1 MSAQPSSSP
10 RPGLRLGRKVIHQ
23 LRAALE
29 RDTGLQAAS
38 YLQEAGFAG
47 GEELYGEFTR
57 VAGVDARRGAAGRSR
72 RAVPDETLSQFF
84 TEQGWGALT
93 AQTLGGTVLALDSAE
108 WAEASDEGRGEFP
121 SCHLTCGLLADFFG
135 RLSDGLVAVMEVE
148 CRSRGD
154 ARCRFL
160 AGAPETL
167 SALYDRMAQGIELHR
182 RPGASIRALQQ
193 PDPARAG
200 LDRDGS
206 LPVADRPDHVIPAHA
221 G

>member
-1 MSAQPSSSP
+1 MTAQPSHP
-10 RPGLRLGRKVIHQ
+10 HRPGVRLGRKVLHQ

-47 GEELYGEFTR
+47 GEELYGEFAEWLLATR
-57 VAGVDARRGAAGRSR
+57 GVERPTDLDAQYLN
-72 RAVPDETLSQFF
+72 EILSQFF
-84 TEQGWGALT
+84 TELGWGSLSATALGS
-93 AQTLGGTVLALDSAE
+93 AVLALDSTE
-108 WAEASDEGRGEFP
+108 WAEASDEARGEFP

-167 SALYDRMAQGIELHR
+167 SSLYERMAQGTSY
-182 RPGASIRALQQ
+182 ADALGVNS
-193 PDPARAG
+193 PSAA
-200 LDRDGS
+200 
-206 LPVADRPDHVIPAHA
+206 
-221 G
+221 

>member
-1 MSAQPSSSP
+1 MPASSS
-10 RPGLRLGRKVIHQ
+10 RPGIRLGRKVIHQ

-47 GEELYGEFTR
+47 GEELYGEFTEWLLATR
-57 VAGVDARRGAAGRSR
+57 GVERPADLDAKFL
-72 RAVPDETLSQFF
+72 DEALSQFF
-84 TEQGWGALT
+84 AEQGWGALSVQ
-93 AQTLGGTVLALDSAE
+93 ALGGAVLALDSTE

-167 SALYDRMAQGIELHR
+167 SALYDRMAQG
-182 RPGASIRALQQ
+182 ASYADALGVSSS
-193 PDPARAG
+193 PSAA
-200 LDRDGS
+200 
-206 LPVADRPDHVIPAHA
+206 
-221 G
+221 

>member
-1 MSAQPSSSP
+1 MSIQPTSSS
-10 RPGLRLGRKVIHQ
+10 RPGLRLGRRVIHQ

-47 GEELYGEFTR
+47 GEELYGEFAGWLRATQ
-57 VAGVDARRGAAGRSR
+57 GVDGPADLDAGFLSAA
-72 RAVPDETLSQFF
+72 LSEFF
-84 TEQGWGALT
+84 AELGWGALS
-93 AQTLGGTVLALDSAE
+93 AQALGPAVLALDSTE
-108 WAEASDEGRGEFP
+108 WAEAVDEGRGEFP

-135 RLSDGLVAVMEVE
+135 RLSGRLVAVMEVE

-167 SALYDRMAQGIELHR
+167 SMLYERMAQGSSYA
-182 RPGASIRALQQ
+182 GALGFSSGPSA
-193 PDPARAG
+193 A
-200 LDRDGS
+200 
-206 LPVADRPDHVIPAHA
+206 
-221 G
+221 

>member
-1 MSAQPSSSP
+1 MSAQSSSSP

-57 VAGVDARRGAAGRSR
+57 WLVSTRGVERPADLDARFL
-72 RAVPDETLSQFF
+72 DETLSQFF

-93 AQTLGGTVLALDSAE
+93 AQTLGGTVLALDSTE
-108 WAEASDEGRGEFP
+108 WAEALDEGRGEFP

-167 SALYDRMAQGIELHR
+167 SALYDRMAQGSSYTDALGVNSS
-182 RPGASIRALQQ
+182 PSGA
-193 PDPARAG
+193 
-200 LDRDGS
+200 
-206 LPVADRPDHVIPAHA
+206 
-221 G
+221 

>member
-1 MSAQPSSSP
+1 MPASSSP

-23 LRAALE
+23 LRAVLE

-47 GEELYGEFTR
+47 GEELYAEFAAWLQATR
-57 VAGVDARRGAAGRSR
+57 GVERPSDLDAQFLSE
-72 RAVPDETLSQFF
+72 VLSQFF
-84 TEQGWGALT
+84 AELGWGPLT
-93 AQTLGGTVLALDSAE
+93 AQPLGQAVLALDSAE
-108 WAEASDEGRGEFP
+108 WAEASEESRGEFP

-167 SALYDRMAQGIELHR
+167 STLYERMAQGSSY
-182 RPGASIRALQQ
+182 ADAL
-193 PDPARAG
+193 G
-200 LDRDGS
+200 LTS
-206 LPVADRPDHVIPAHA
+206 SSSAA
-221 G
+221 

>member
-1 MSAQPSSSP
+1 MHPTSSH

-23 LRAALE
+23 LRSALE

-47 GEELYGEFTR
+47 GEELYAEFAEWLVATR
-57 VAGVDARRGAAGRSR
+57 GVERPADLDAQF
-72 RAVPDETLSQFF
+72 LSEVLAQFF
-84 TEQGWGALT
+84 AELGWGQLT
-93 AQTLGGTVLALDSAE
+93 ARTLGQSVLALDSSE
-108 WAEASDEGRGEFP
+108 WAEAADEGRGEFP

-148 CRSRGD
+148 CRTRGD

-167 SALYDRMAQGIELHR
+167 STLYDRMAQG
-182 RPGASIRALQQ
+182 SSYTDAL
-193 PDPARAG
+193 G
-200 LDRDGS
+200 LS
-206 LPVADRPDHVIPAHA
+206 SSPSAA
-221 G
+221 